1 MNDYQP
7 IAQHAKQQANA
18 LLTVLVNHPLPV
30 DVQITLGTAAC
41 FLREVERVI
50 LSIPKKPHAQ
60 VENHCLG
67 LLKKLFEFLL
77 M

>member
-7 IAQHAKQQANA
+7 IAPHAKQQANA

-41 FLREVERVI
+41 FLREVERV
-50 LSIPKKPHAQ
+50 LPDRPGAKQKRRVSA
-60 VENHCLG
+60 
-67 LLKKLFEFLL
+67 
-77 M
+77 